1 MSQAGC
7 HPDARRKSALHLA
20 IRFALELATLAAYG
34 WWGWRLGDGGFT
46 GMVLAI
52 LLPVLGGSAWAVF
65 RTPGDGAGRALMPV
79 SGPVRLVIE
88 LALVGIAA
96 YGVWTAGS
104 RAAAETLLTA
114 WGLHYA
120 VTWEYVRWLW
130 HQRSASPAR

>member
-1 MSQAGC
+1 MSPASL
-7 HPDARRKSALHLA
+7 HPDAPRQPALHQA
-20 IRFALELATLAAYG
+20 IRFALEVATLAAYG
-34 WWGWRLGDGGFT
+34 WWGWHLGDGGLT
-46 GMVLAI
+46 GIVLAL
-52 LLPVLGGSAWAVF
+52 LLPVLGGSIWAVF

-79 SGPVRLVIE
+79 PGPVRLVIE
-88 LALVGIAA
+88 LSLIGIAA

-130 HQRSASPAR
+130 HRRSVAPAR